1 MTLAQRRARLG
12 VRHHLAARATTV
24 EEAVDGVVALH
35 ATDPAS
41 VYLSAWSRVR
51 DVSVADVED
60 ALYSR
65 RTLLRVLGM
74 RRTVFVTDIATAGSV
89 QAACSYDVA
98 ARQRRLLEKQLATLG
113 HPENV
118 PRPGAWLDE
127 VMASVEKAL
136 RARGSAT
143 AQQLADDEPRLRQQL
158 LMAKGKPY
166 ESIGNV
172 TSRVLFQLAAEGH
185 IVRGRP
191 RGSWQS
197 TQYHWSPLTDWLAG
211 AVVPGSGSGRGAEA
225 GAGSGCGA
233 EAGPGAGSGVEAG
246 GSGSGSG
253 SGSGAEAGAGPGSG
267 CGAEAGAGPGSGV
280 ETGAGPGAGR
290 GSGTSAGSGLSDPV
304 PADWPGLSEAEA
316 RAALARRW
324 LHAFGPAPVADLRWW
339 TGWTAGQTKK
349 ALAAVAPAEVD
360 LDGEPAIVLPG
371 DLAPVAAPGP
381 WIALLPALDPTAMGW
396 QSRDWY
402 VGPHRP
408 ALFDRSGNIGP
419 TVWSDGRIVGAWCH
433 RPSGEVAVRL
443 LEDIGADKT
452 AAVDAEAARLGEWLG
467 EARVVPKF
475 RTPAEKEL
483 AG

>member
-41 VYLSAWSRVR
+41 VYLSVWSRVR

-65 RTLLRVLGM
+65 RTLLRILGM
-74 RRTVFVTDIATAGSV
+74 RRTVFVTDVATAGSV
-89 QAACSYDVA
+89 QAACSYDIA
-98 ARQRRLLEKQLATLG
+98 ARQRRLLEKQLGTLG

-118 PRPGAWLDE
+118 PRPAEWLDE

-143 AQQLADDEPRLRQQL
+143 AQQLAEDEPRLRQQL

-172 TSRVLFQLAAEGH
+172 TSRVLFQLAAEGRL
-185 IVRGRP
+185 VRGRP

-197 TQYHWSPLTDWLAG
+197 TQYHWSPLTDWLESA
-211 AVVPGSGSGRGAEA
+211 SGSG
-225 GAGSGCGA
+225 
-233 EAGPGAGSGVEAG
+233 
-246 GSGSGSG
+246 
-253 SGSGAEAGAGPGSG
+253 
-267 CGAEAGAGPGSGV
+267 
-280 ETGAGPGAGR
+280 TGTKSSVA
-290 GSGTSAGSGLSDPV
+290 
-304 PADWPGLSEAEA
+304 ADWPGLSEDEA

-349 ALAAVAPAEVD
+349 ALTAVAPAEVD
-360 LDGEPAIVLPG
+360 LDGEPAIALPG
-371 DLAPVAAPGP
+371 DLAPVGDPAP
-381 WIALLPALDPTAMGW
+381 WIALLPALDSTAMGW

-402 VGPHRP
+402 LGQHRT

-419 TVWSDGRIVGAWCH
+419 TVWSDGRIVGAWAH

-443 LEDIGADKT
+443 LEDIGTEKT
-452 AAVDAEAARLGEWLG
+452 AEAESEAARLSAWLG